1 MKDLKEKTIR
11 GGFAK
16 VCAQGA
22 GLFIRMGS
30 LMILARLLD
39 PKDFGLVGMVTA
51 FTGVLSL
58 FRDFGLSSATIQ
70 RVEVTEEQVSTLFW
84 INALVG
90 LSLWILLA
98 IASPFVAMFY
108 REPRLL
114 WVTMV

>member
-51 FTGVLSL
+51 VTGVLSL
-58 FRDFGLSSATIQ
+58 FRDFGTRTHKCGPREIISG
-70 RVEVTEEQVSTLFW
+70 F
-84 INALVG
+84 ALITNLRCG
-90 LSLWILLA
+90 
-98 IASPFVAMFY
+98 PN
-108 REPRLL
+108 
-114 WVTMV
+114 